1 MSTSR
6 TAPQNRLAKAWR
18 MRSKLLRVAKSHVKY
33 SDSSSGNVW
42 GSLTEADEAA
52 LIDLVKR
59 AAEMPGPL
67 IEVGT
72 LFGFTT
78 QLIASHKAAEQQ
90 LIAVESFQWNPLHLS
105 ADDHR
110 TFTLRTLRYCM
121 EHANTR
127 LFDGDKNDFYAQY
140 SGPKPS
146 LVFID
151 AGHRYAD
158 VVEDLDWATSAG
170 VALITG
176 HDYSES
182 HPGVIQAVEERFGC
196 RVQLMPGSS
205 VWSVD
210 NRPGAHS

>member
-1 MSTSR
+1 MSISR

-33 SDSSSGNVW
+33 CDSSSGNVW

-182 HPGVIQAVEERFGC
+182 HPGVIQAVEERFGG

>member
-1 MSTSR
+1 
-6 TAPQNRLAKAWR
+6 
-18 MRSKLLRVAKSHVKY
+18 MRSKLLRVAKSHLKY

-42 GSLTEADEAA
+42 GSLTEADEAV

-59 AAEMPGPL
+59 AAELPGPL

-78 QLIASHKAAEQQ
+78 QLIASHKAADQH
-90 LIAVESFQWNPLHLS
+90 LIAVESFQLNPLHLS
-105 ADDHR
+105 VDDHCI
-110 TFTLRTLRYCM
+110 FTRRTLRYCM

-127 LFDGDKNDFYAQY
+127 LFEGDKTDFYAEY
-140 SGPKPS
+140 TGSAPS
-146 LVFID
+146 MVFID

-176 HDYSES
+176 HDYSER
-182 HPGVIQAVEERFGC
+182 HPGVTQAVDERFGG
-196 RVQLMPGSS
+196 RVQLTPESS

-210 NRPGAHS
+210 NRPGALP